1 MPTVYVVC
9 KQGND
14 SQKAVKWLRQYTHR
28 QCATKEDG
36 IAGSKSHKHD
46 NRQDSIDRAT
56 NRAVVFRD
64 IKGGLAAWSKQI
76 DNNFP
81 IYWRSESKVCVRPDC
96 LSNIAMNFPKLGD
109 SCFSTSDIKP
119 PTQARTGPETAENS
133 DGKTP
138 RYGGRWP
145 KSARHKKIRKQEKK
159 LHIIMMSLY
168 VVIIC
173 RTMIWWALNANPS
186 KAPAPPPPLKVRVL
200 IRYSFP
206 PPPAVLSSKR
216 TVSSAFPMA
225 TGGARCRDIRLQTNP
240 IFKKDKLSPKWH
252 TFSFEICLF
261 LEV

>member
-1 MPTVYVVC
+1 MKTLPCSFFISCFLSQFLLLSPTSIRDRTSHTVYTNVMPTVYVVC

-28 QCATKEDG
+28 QCASKEDG

-46 NRQDSIDRAT
+46 NRQDSIDPAT

-145 KSARHKKIRKQEKK
+145 KSARHKKIRKKTSHYNDVSVCCHY
-159 LHIIMMSLY
+159 LSNYDMMSSQ
-168 VVIIC
+168 C
-173 RTMIWWALNANPS
+173 
-186 KAPAPPPPLKVRVL
+186 
-200 IRYSFP
+200 
-206 PPPAVLSSKR
+206 
-216 TVSSAFPMA
+216 
-225 TGGARCRDIRLQTNP
+225 
-240 IFKKDKLSPKWH
+240 
-252 TFSFEICLF
+252 
-261 LEV
+261 